1 MSTAQMKNYE
11 DSEIVH
17 LHGDIMKMVCEPS
30 EEIDV
35 IDWILNS
42 TSSGMSGW
50 GTRSGH

>member
-1 MSTAQMKNYE
+1 MKNYE

-17 LHGDIMKMVCEPS
+17 LHGDIMKMVCES
-30 EEIDV
+30 SDEEMDV

-50 GTRSGH
+50 RTRSGH